1 MRTTRCGGGAGGCAR
16 TTSCGRNGRGAAS
29 WRAGRPGTTTAAR
42 RSHRNCSVL
51 TSHGSDSAKVLAEGK
66 EGERGGNGGEG
77 GREER
82 RGRGE
87 RGKEGVGG
95 KGKSRREGG
104 GPRTEKSERLQ
115 GTGHEKGS

>member
-1 MRTTRCGGGAGGCAR
+1 MR

-66 EGERGGNGGEG
+66 EGERGGNGGG
-77 GREER
+77 ER
-82 RGRGE
+82 
-87 RGKEGVGG
+87 RGKEGKMGERKGRGRGLGDREQKGG
-95 KGKSRREGG
+95 R
-104 GPRTEKSERLQ
+104 
-115 GTGHEKGS
+115 GT

>member
-1 MRTTRCGGGAGGCAR
+1 MR

-66 EGERGGNGGEG
+66 EGERGGNGGG
-77 GREER
+77 ER
-82 RGRGE
+82 RGKEERWE

-95 KGKSRREGG
+95 KGQGAEGREGDL
-104 GPRTEKSERLQ
+104 GPKRVRGYRARDTKEGL
-115 GTGHEKGS
+115 KGSGNPEICANR

>member
-1 MRTTRCGGGAGGCAR
+1 MR

-95 KGKSRREGG
+95 KGKRAEGREGDL
-104 GPRTEKSERLQ
+104 GPKRVRGYRVRDTKKGL
-115 GTGHEKGS
+115 KGSGNPEICANR